1 MIAVDDMRPELGS
14 YGCSHMHTPHLDA
27 LAAESLSFDNAY
39 IAVAWC
45 SPSRTVRGGVGRQE
59 YPSMRGTLLRSVGL
73 SGKDG
78 ANMTSPTMPEAVVRT
93 APPTLHPACDPHR
106 PPARAWLAHFS
117 ATNSIVCRC

>member
-45 SPSRTVRGGVGRQE
+45 SPSRTVRYRWLPNIEETVI
-59 YPSMRGTLLRSVGL
+59 L
-73 SGKDG
+73 
-78 ANMTSPTMPEAVVRT
+78 VRN
-93 APPTLHPACDPHR
+93 CNR
-106 PPARAWLAHFS
+106 
-117 ATNSIVCRC
+117 